1 MCRHETYQK
10 IKMELQNIQKWRLKI
25 IKRKTFLL
33 TGESFNSE
41 KSLSEFQ
48 WTDDEIQKLL
58 EAS

>member
-48 WTDDEIQKLL
+48 WTGDEIQKLL